1 MNFERYDNMTL
12 EELEAEK
19 RDLMGAINNENVWG
33 LGAHT
38 VAEFNMA
45 SSNMIEL
52 RQELDYVN
60 ALIAERKMKNE
71 ALD

>member
-1 MNFERYDNMTL
+1 MTI
-12 EELEAEK
+12 EALEAEK
-19 RDLMGAINNENVWG
+19 KDLMGAINNENIWC

-60 ALIAERKMKNE
+60 ALIAERKMENE
-71 ALD
+71 TLD

>member
-1 MNFERYDNMTL
+1 MNYDNMTL

-19 RDLMGAINNENVWG
+19 RDLMDAINNENIWC

-45 SSNMIEL
+45 SSNMMEL

-60 ALIAERKMKNE
+60 ALIAERKMENE
-71 ALD
+71 TLG